1 VIFHDDLL
9 IMARTHLSFRQTDVT
24 RAIKAVEAAGLS
36 VVAIKINPQGEI
48 KIEVATNASYR
59 QDSTVAAPKDDL
71 DRELT
76 EFEERHGQG

>member
-1 VIFHDDLL
+1 VIFHDDFL

-48 KIEVATNASYR
+48 KIEVATNASQR
-59 QDSTVAAPKDDL
+59 QDSTVASPKDDL
-71 DRELT
+71 DLELA